1 MNYLYILEHYR
12 NHFLFKY
19 LDYINEISHQFK
31 THKTD
36 DFCFSFIRL
45 NVTVILGANS
55 V

>member
-19 LDYINEISHQFK
+19 LEHINEISQQFN
-31 THKTD
+31 THNTD
-36 DFCFSFIRL
+36 DFCFSF
-45 NVTVILGANS
+45 VTVILGANS